1 MKHALLKIIG
11 AAALIVFILSACM
24 SGQVTPATTGTTPST
39 TTAPAVAKVQPTR
52 SADRIVSEA
61 VVTPVQFAYL
71 TFETQGILAEVAATE
86 GQMVKAGDVIARLRG
101 SAQQEAA
108 VAAAKLEVLSAEQ
121 AIKDLKKDADVA
133 RAEAQLALAQA
144 SKALDDATDK
154 RQSKSFKRADQ
165 AVVDNQRAALILAED
180 AFSRAND
187 LWSYWKDKDENDVN
201 RAAAL
206 TQFSKAQQE
215 LNKARANL
223 NYVESYPD
231 KMEVDLAE
239 GELVLATARYD
250 QAKRQWDL
258 VKDGPNSE
266 TLALAEA
273 RLENARAQQVAAEST
288 LDDHLLTAPF
298 DGTVITS
305 ELKVGQLVGPQSE
318 PLLLAD
324 LTRYQVETT
333 DLTEMSV
340 VGIKDGS
347 PVKVTFDAIT
357 GLELPGKVLRISPLG
372 EDKQGDITYTVFIDL
387 TKQDPRLRWNM
398 TASVVFDGK

>member
-1 MKHALLKIIG
+1 MKHARLKIIG
-11 AAALIVFILSACM
+11 AAALIVIVLSACM
-24 SGQVTPATTGTTPST
+24 PGQGTAQTTGAAPT
-39 TTAPAVAKVQPTR
+39 TTVPAVAKVQPTR

-61 VVTPVQFAYL
+61 VVAPVQFAYL
-71 TFETQGILAEVAATE
+71 TFETQGILAEVAAAE
-86 GQMVKAGDVIARLRG
+86 GQTVQAGDVIARLRG

-108 VAAAKLEVLSAEQ
+108 VAAARLEVLSAEQ
-121 AIKDLKKDADVA
+121 AISDLKKNADVA

-231 KMEVDLAE
+231 QMEVDLAE
-239 GELVLATARYD
+239 GELVLSTARFD
-250 QAKRQWDL
+250 QAKRQWEL
-258 VKDGPNSE
+258 VKDGPNPES
-266 TLALAEA
+266 LALAEA
-273 RLENARAQQVAAEST
+273 RLENARAQLVAAEST

-298 DGTVITS
+298 TGTVITS
-305 ELKVGQLVGPQSE
+305 ELKVGQLVGPQSK

-340 VGIKDGS
+340 VGIKEGS

-372 EDKQGDITYTVFIDL
+372 EDKQGDITYTVYIDL
-387 TKQDPRLRWNM
+387 TKQDARLRWNM